1 MPLKTLQTLQ
11 TPIRAFQTGRGYTR
25 QGQRIAWAVTCVF
38 EDGWSEVSFYDHDRF
53 IEGRSVLPKAP
64 EAMTEAVPVLPAQ
77 ATLALPRKGSAMR
90 PQLKSQLLAWHIG
103 VDPRKG
109 APDDQSS
116 SHCLPEGGSVL
127 MSVRSSPPSAC
138 TW

>member
-1 MPLKTLQTLQ
+1 MHLK
-11 TPIRAFQTGRGYTR
+11 TPIRAFQTGRTYTKE
-25 QGQRIAWAVTCVF
+25 GQRIAWAVTYVF
-38 EDGWSEVSFYDHDRF
+38 DDGWSEVSFYDLDRF
-53 IEGRSVLPKAP
+53 IEGRSVLPKAA
-64 EAMTEAVPVLPAQ
+64 EQVTEAVPVLPAQ

-127 MSVRSSPPSAC
+127 SVRSSPPSVC